1 MFFELVVCCI
11 VINKKKSHQ
20 GEAMDMHELIRQ
32 MERAERVWPDE
43 RPWAIQVLAS
53 YLHVQPPELLGL
65 FRQINPT
72 LETERDQVLPEDLR
86 LLKAY
91 CERIIERNS
100 QESLEDKRREQVRA
114 RKTIQTLSPK
124 IAEMIAARDHVRALN
139 SYIYL
144 LGESGEYALPEEKA
158 QWYEEMGRLC
168 LKVKR
173 HPNEAA
179 RYFRSAVNALSLLE
193 DADGIQDLL
202 ETYDEEFQGDE
213 ARRSWDSVML
223 TGKESL
229 SKLTCSVS

>member
-1 MFFELVVCCI
+1 
-11 VINKKKSHQ
+11 
-20 GEAMDMHELIRQ
+20 MDMHELIRQ
-32 MERAERVWPDE
+32 MERAERMWPDE
-43 RPWAIQVLAS
+43 RPWSIQVLAG
-53 YLHVQPPELLGL
+53 YLHIQPVELLNL

-72 LETERDQVLPEDLR
+72 LESERDQVLPEDLR

-91 CERIIERNS
+91 CERILDRS
-100 QESLEDKRREQVRA
+100 TMDSMSDKRREQVRA
-114 RKTIQTLSPK
+114 RKTIQMLCPK
-124 IAEMIAARDHVRALN
+124 ISEMTATRDYARALN

-213 ARRSWDSVML
+213 ARRSWDSVMA

-229 SKLTCSVS
+229 EKLSFVIVS

>member
-1 MFFELVVCCI
+1 
-11 VINKKKSHQ
+11 
-20 GEAMDMHELIRQ
+20 MDMHELIRQ

-43 RPWAIQVLAS
+43 RPWAIQVLAG
-53 YLHVQPPELLGL
+53 YLHIQPQELLSL

-91 CERIIERNS
+91 CERMIEKNA
-100 QESLEDKRREQVRA
+100 QETLEDKRKEQARA
-114 RKTIQTLSPK
+114 RKTIQTLFPK
-124 IAEMIAARDHVRALN
+124 IAEMIASRDHTRALN

-144 LGESGEYALPEEKA
+144 LGESGEFALPEEKA

-173 HPNEAA
+173 HPTEAA
-179 RYFRSAVNALSLLE
+179 RYFKSAVNALSLLE

-213 ARRSWDSVML
+213 ARRSWDSVIA
-223 TGKESL
+223 TGRDSL
-229 SKLTCSVS
+229 SKLTYSSVS

>member
-1 MFFELVVCCI
+1 
-11 VINKKKSHQ
+11 
-20 GEAMDMHELIRQ
+20 MDMHELIRQ

-43 RPWAIQVLAS
+43 RPWAIQVLAG
-53 YLHVQPPELLGL
+53 YLHVQTLELLNL

-72 LETERDQVLPEDLR
+72 LESERDQVLPEDLR

-91 CERIIERNS
+91 CERIIEKNG
-100 QESLEDKRREQVRA
+100 QENVEDKRKEQARA
-114 RKTIQTLSPK
+114 RRTIQALCPK
-124 IAEMIAARDHVRALN
+124 ISEMIAARDHVRALN

-202 ETYDEEFQGDE
+202 ETYDEDFQGDE
-213 ARRSWDSVML
+213 ARRSWDSVMA

-229 SKLTCSVS
+229 SKLTYVSAG